1 MTEVSSRSLKKVIR
15 SCSRALLYAF
25 ALVGILDTLGRFLL
39 APFAGAIYGHV
50 VSLPLDYTIRKVVPS
65 TDGSLKAVVYLWNGP
80 AFDAGCEEMVAVV
93 GGSQSVKTAWR
104 AENIVYRAECNE
116 LGQIDWEPPSG
127 GRVRPRLR
135 IDADPA
141 KAISMSRL
149 AVDGTVAVAFRN
161 DR

>member
-1 MTEVSSRSLKKVIR
+1 MSGRSLKTVTLSFGK
-15 SCSRALLYAF
+15 ALLYVL
-25 ALVGILDTLGRFLL
+25 ALVGLLDILGRVLL
-39 APFAGAIYGHV
+39 VPFSGSIYGHV

-65 TDGSLKAVVYLWNGP
+65 KDGLLKAVVYLWAGP

-93 GGSQSVKTAWR
+93 GGSQSVNTAWR

-116 LGQIDWEPPSG
+116 LGQIGWEPPAE
-127 GRVRPRLR
+127 GRVTPRLR

-141 KAISMSRL
+141 RAISMSRL
-149 AVDGTVAVAFRN
+149 AVDGAVAVAFRD